1 MARGKHLNLP
11 RGSQVENCSW
21 IVEFFN
27 FMTAA
32 SNDRPFGIPIPET
45 VVFKYHRPIAWFRYN
60 HETRSVEL
68 ANNGNVNALTATQ
81 IFASMVRPPAKI
93 RQPPKGSSSPAR
105 PSCHGPKRVV
115 ANYVTSRRDRGAN
128 IPSVEYFDEE
138 GLREFLFERW
148 KRKPPED
155 GILQRFVEPGI
166 GDEFNSNIR
175 VLWTPYIC
183 SMERCTNV
191 NYLHDDKIP
200 ASTRAATFDAPAHV
214 SECIPIRGGR
224 ATSKLLHVTTHVLT
238 QLRRLLPTHE
248 VAEAVFFL
256 KLQADGQVW
265 IQWCHSLR
273 LVSTEAAHHMKMGAA
288 RWQASPRRPST
299 TGLPAEREKAPTT
312 WAEAGK
318 ELAPIEDLPK
328 LTFRNGFWV
337 ADSEHPQTEE
347 AEAEMKARDR
357 MLITLSLTLALILTL
372 TLNPSPRPNPNP
384 TPTPHPTPHPHP
396 TAHRSPLTSHLS
408 PSPSPQPQP

>member
-1 MARGKHLNLP
+1 M
-11 RGSQVENCSW
+11 ENCSW

-60 HETRSVEL
+60 FETRSVEL

-81 IFASMVRPPAKI
+81 IFASMARPPAKI
-93 RQPPKGSSSPAR
+93 RAPPKGSSSPAR
-105 PSCHGPKRVV
+105 PSIHGPKRVV
-115 ANYVTSRRDRGAN
+115 ANYVTSKRDRGAN

-200 ASTRAATFDAPAHV
+200 AKTRAATFDAP
-214 SECIPIRGGR
+214 G
-224 ATSKLLHVTTHVLT
+224 
-238 QLRRLLPTHE
+238 
-248 VAEAVFFL
+248 
-256 KLQADGQVW
+256 
-265 IQWCHSLR
+265 
-273 LVSTEAAHHMKMGAA
+273 
-288 RWQASPRRPST
+288 
-299 TGLPAEREKAPTT
+299 
-312 WAEAGK
+312 
-318 ELAPIEDLPK
+318 
-328 LTFRNGFWV
+328 
-337 ADSEHPQTEE
+337 
-347 AEAEMKARDR
+347 
-357 MLITLSLTLALILTL
+357 
-372 TLNPSPRPNPNP
+372 
-384 TPTPHPTPHPHP
+384 
-396 TAHRSPLTSHLS
+396 
-408 PSPSPQPQP
+408 